1 MCPQATCWEHRV
13 DMMVVQAE
21 DKKSTFSNK
30 EQTPTHLD
38 LQTKEVNI
46 AMQMDIEKPKV
57 SDMLAN
63 VCMQI
68 DVAMPTNT
76 MMQFDFNMFAYDIH
90 LVDQQVHMNMLVESL
105 CTPRCNLFQTWE
117 DVWKIIMAT
126 TQHTR
131 DWECH
136 QQ

>member
-1 MCPQATCWEHRV
+1 
-13 DMMVVQAE
+13 
-21 DKKSTFSNK
+21 
-30 EQTPTHLD
+30 
-38 LQTKEVNI
+38 
-46 AMQMDIEKPKV
+46 
-57 SDMLAN
+57 
-63 VCMQI
+63 
-68 DVAMPTNT
+68 
-76 MMQFDFNMFAYDIH
+76 
-90 LVDQQVHMNMLVESL
+90 VHMNMLVESL